1 MYLYILRRYKFGYIW
16 PRVPSLTVH
25 HPVPPFPCP
34 PFSTLLHLLNIPP
47 GDLVLLQGGIDA
59 ANEFAK
65 VIHRDDAI
73 DEQFLGGEHGFGQ
86 KHSLIPL
93 GS

>member
-1 MYLYILRRYKFGYIW
+1 LDIYGLVFHHSLFIILFLPFRA
-16 PRVPSLTVH
+16 H
-25 HPVPPFPCP
+25 HFQPF
-34 PFSTLLHLLNIPP
+34 LHLLNIPP

-59 ANEFAK
+59 GNQFAN